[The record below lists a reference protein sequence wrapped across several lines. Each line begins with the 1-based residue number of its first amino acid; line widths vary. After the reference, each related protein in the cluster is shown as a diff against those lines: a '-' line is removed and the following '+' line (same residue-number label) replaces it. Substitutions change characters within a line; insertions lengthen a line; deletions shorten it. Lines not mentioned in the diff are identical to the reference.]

1 MRKILCLIFLLS
13 LEGCSVLSLKENS
26 IESIVIEERK
36 TGSRIKIIDQ
46 SQISQLLKV
55 INSSRKE
62 FGIFKG
68 NYIITILYRNKEI
81 KTILIEGDMLK
92 IDGITYRMSK
102 KNTLIIEK
110 YFEDG

>member
-13 LEGCSVLSLKENS
+13 LEACSVLSLKENS

-46 SQISQLLKV
+46 SQISHLLKV

-81 KTILIEGDMLK
+81 KTILIEDDMLK

-102 KNTLIIEK
+102 KNTLIIDK